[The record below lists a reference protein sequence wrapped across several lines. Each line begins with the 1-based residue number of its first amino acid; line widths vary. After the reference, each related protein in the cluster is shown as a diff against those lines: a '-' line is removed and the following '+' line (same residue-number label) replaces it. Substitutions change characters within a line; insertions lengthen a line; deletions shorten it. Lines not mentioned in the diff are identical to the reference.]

1 MSEEVLVLEETT
13 VKPKKTRT
21 KKVAAESLTDA
32 DLTIK
37 VKKVKVPK
45 PKKEKPARDLRTMF
59 RAKLAELDIER
70 MKKPWM
76 AEKSFRL
83 IYQAEELQQW
93 VDSLMSDTS
102 RHYDTPG
109 GRMPVVAVDTE
120 TIGLDTRI
128 IVEWIKEWGPAG
140 EMLVPLYEV
149 KMEIAGICLS
159 ADGIEGLYI
168 PINHEDG
175 KNLSREAA
183 NRILQP
189 LFDHSHQIYYNAKF
203 DREVL
208 RQTLGIQMRDY
219 PYFEDVQAINYI
231 NDPKADLGDRGQ
243 FTGGSGGLKGLSKH
257 VLGIEQIELDELGRV
272 KADFVNSKTRAV
284 SQRIQYVP
292 FTWIPTEAAL
302 WYAAGDAICTW
313 LLWHKLCET
322 ARKRKAVHR
331 IDHVMI
337 DSLTWLERQRYLIDT
352 ERHGRTVHWHQNKLK
367 TLREK
372 LRAVAISQGHTEI
385 AEDDGSV
392 LLDNQF
398 NPDSN
403 PQVCKFVFG
412 TKALRVIR
420 RSKQTGNPSFD
431 SEVVTE
437 LQKLYPDDEFLT
449 LFSYYKD
456 YVALHPENLQYDPN
470 DHSARVYL
478 KACVVAGGRL
488 AASGG
493 DFEVDGGF
501 GLNIQGIKRI
511 ESHLMWKVKGRVLV
525 PDTIDPADVEEYT
538 EADLDKSCFKMVEK
552 VEKVQVGEETY
563 YEEVSPIDA
572 DWDDERPEPV
582 ARTRPVYEERRSK
595 VQTKAPGV
603 INNHVGQYLGYAI
616 CLVPECKSCAQK
628 YGVLIEKG
636 KLDANEIVN
645 LRCLFTAPK
654 GWTFFTV
661 DYSNIEMRAAANLS
675 GEPEFIKEFLEGSG
689 DFHSLTASKVFP
701 EFNDPATPKDV
712 KKSLRS
718 LAKIINFALLY
729 GGTEH
734 TIFENMRKQD
744 PTMTF
749 EKAKAMVDAYW
760 VGVPVFAAWC
770 QNKQRIARD
779 ELYCSTATGRVI
791 DFNSG
796 MAALGIHP
804 PTKDETKNYWHHRQL
819 VGKERSAKKVGNK
832 ELETRYRDEADKMWR
847 DATTGVRNAGDYNQ
861 FMGKIGRVSVNVPV
875 QGLAG
880 DFMRMSLNKI
890 YQWAAIQCPEIQSI
904 LRFHGSVHDECDFAV
919 KNEYVAYVL
928 PRITRLMK
936 LRTLHK
942 AKKWSVPIEC
952 DAEYGPSWDVEHH
965 LTGDDSHAPAG
976 WTEIAGMER
985 YVPDEFDSDTVNALL
1000 RSLASE
1006 DEARLTKARHWLEM
1020 HLHPRAV
1027 ETVNNIF
1034 KAQGKV
1040 AILKALIASL
1050 QLHEFWTVDQTPD
1063 EDESKM
1069 ETLEAYEARCGLTAS
1084 DRGFMPEGG
1093 FIGAIPLA
1101 GRVRRPN
1108 LPVLNEEKDAPAP
1121 ESTPEEEIPVGVDTT
1136 SARRGPSSF
1145 IDMSEFE
1152 KPRSLTEA
1160 LPESM
1165 PDLYKISEPLDIPV
1179 EEAPPA
1185 PVLMQP
1191 VTEAEMDS
1199 LLLDIPIPRRQPET
1213 VIATPVPSFTPS
1225 KKKDIP
1231 KGLPIIKPL
1240 TEQDAIALREALGV
1254 GRQSIHAVLVGQ
1266 IVWIN
1271 RVSVTEIPTEFVIG
1285 VTGE

>member
-1 MSEEVLVLEETT
+1 MSEEVLIAPEVTSEPAP
-13 VKPKKTRT
+13 KPKKTRA
-21 KKVAAESLTDA
+21 KRVKEESLTDA

-37 VKKVKVPK
+37 VIKPKKEAK
-45 PKKEKPARDLRTMF
+45 PKKEKPKRDMRTVF
-59 RAKLAELDIER
+59 LAKLAELDIEK

-83 IYQAEELQQW
+83 IYDADELQRW
-93 VDSLMSDTS
+93 VDSLMSDQS
-102 RHYDTPG
+102 RYHDTPG

-128 IVEWIKEWGPAG
+128 IVEWVKETGP
-140 EMLVPLYEV
+140 VYEV
-149 KMEIAGICLS
+149 KMEIAGVCLS

-168 PINHEDG
+168 PINHADG
-175 KNLSREAA
+175 KNLSREDAY
-183 NRILQP
+183 RILQP
-189 LFDHSHQIYYNAKF
+189 LFDQSHQIYYNAKF

-208 RQTLGIQMRDY
+208 RQTLGIRMRDY

-257 VLGIEQIELDELGRV
+257 VLGIEQIELDELGKVR
-272 KADFVNSKTRAV
+272 ADFINSKGGTSLRL
-284 SQRIQYVP
+284 QYVP

-313 LLWHKLCET
+313 LLWQKLGEN

-331 IDHVMI
+331 IDHTMI
-337 DSLTWLERQRYLIDT
+337 DSLTWLERQRYLIDV
-352 ERHGRTVHWHQNKLK
+352 ERHTRTVHWHQNKLK
-367 TLREK
+367 TLREQ
-372 LRAVAISQGHTEI
+372 LRAVAIKQGHVEI
-385 AEDDGSV
+385 AEADGSV
-392 LLDNQF
+392 LPANQF

-403 PQVCKFVFG
+403 LQLGKFVFG
-412 TKALRVIR
+412 TKALRVIS
-420 RSKQTGNPSFD
+420 RSKITGQPSFNA
-431 SEVVTE
+431 EVVE
-437 LQKLYPDDEFLT
+437 DLKKLYPDDEFLT
-449 LFSYYKD
+449 LFAYYKD
-456 YVALHPENLQYDPN
+456 YVALHPENLAYDPN

-488 AASGG
+488 AAAGG

-501 GLNIQGIKRI
+501 GLNIQAIKRI
-511 ESHLMWKVKGRVLV
+511 ESHLMWKVKGRILE
-525 PDTIDPADVEEYT
+525 PDVIDPAEVEEYT
-538 EADLDKSCFKMVEK
+538 EADLDKSCFKVVEK

-563 YEEVSPIDA
+563 FEEVSPL
-572 DWDDERPEPV
+572 DEGWEDGEEVPDPV
-582 ARTRPVYEERRSK
+582 AKTRPVYEERRTK
-595 VQTKAPGV
+595 TRIKAPGI
-603 INNHVGQYLGYAI
+603 INNHIGQYLGYAV
-616 CLVPECKSCAQK
+616 CLVPECKSCATK

-636 KLDANEIVN
+636 KLDANEVVN
-645 LRCLFTAPK
+645 LRCLFIAPK

-701 EFNDPATPKDV
+701 EFNDPNTPKDV

-734 TIFENMRKQD
+734 TIFENMKKQD

-749 EKAKAMVDAYW
+749 ERAKAMVDAYW

-770 QNKQRIARD
+770 QNKQRIARE
-779 ELYCSTATGRVI
+779 ELFVSTATGRVI

-796 MAALGIHP
+796 MTTLGIHP
-804 PTKDETKNYWHHRQL
+804 PTKDEMKNYWHHRQL
-819 VGKERSAKKVGNK
+819 VGKERSAKKLGNS
-832 ELETRYRDEADKMWR
+832 ELEARYREEADKMWR
-847 DATTGVRNAGDYNQ
+847 DTSTGVRNAGDHNQ
-861 FMGKIGRVSVNVPV
+861 FMGKIARVSVNVPV

-890 YQWAAIQCPEIQSI
+890 YQWAAIQCPEIQTV

-919 KNEYVAYVL
+919 KNEYVAFVL

-942 AKKWSVPIEC
+942 AKKWPVPIEC
-952 DAEYGPSWDVEHH
+952 DAEYGQSWDVEHH
-965 LTGDDSHAPAG
+965 LTGDDSHAAAG

-985 YVPDEFDSDTVNALL
+985 YVPDEFDSDTVKALL
-1000 RSLASE
+1000 RSIESE
-1006 DEARLTKARHWLEM
+1006 EEARLTKARTWLEKN
-1020 HLHPRAV
+1020 LHPRAV
-1027 ETVNNIF
+1027 DTIENIF
-1034 KAQGKV
+1034 KASGKA

-1050 QLHEFWTVDQTPD
+1050 QLHEFWTVDAIPD
-1063 EDESKM
+1063 EDENMM
-1069 ETLEAYEARCGLTAS
+1069 ETLEEYETRCGLTEA

-1093 FIGAIPLA
+1093 FIGAIPLD
-1101 GRVRRPN
+1101 GRVKRPE
-1108 LPVLNEEKDAPAP
+1108 LPVLHLDTDVP
-1121 ESTPEEEIPVGVDTT
+1121 TPEPEGPVVVNERFTDLIFSDDKPIMAGNNTT
-1136 SARRGPSSF
+1136 AARGPSSF

-1152 KPRSLTEA
+1152 KS
-1160 LPESM
+1160 S
-1165 PDLYKISEPLDIPV
+1165 YV

-1185 PVLMQP
+1185 PVVEQP
-1191 VTEAEMDS
+1191 ATVTMEEIDN
-1199 LLLDIPIPRRQPET
+1199 LLLDMPTSRKQTEP
-1213 VIATPVPSFTPS
+1213 VAPVPPTTPAPQS
-1225 KKKDIP
+1225 AAPAKKKVIP
-1231 KGLPIIKPL
+1231 QGLPIVKPL
-1240 TEQDAIALREALGV
+1240 NESEAIRFSQALGV
-1254 GRQSIHAVLVGQ
+1254 GKQRIHAFMVGTV
-1266 IVWIN
+1266 VWIN
-1271 RVSVTEIPTEFVIG
+1271 KVSVTEIPAEFIIG